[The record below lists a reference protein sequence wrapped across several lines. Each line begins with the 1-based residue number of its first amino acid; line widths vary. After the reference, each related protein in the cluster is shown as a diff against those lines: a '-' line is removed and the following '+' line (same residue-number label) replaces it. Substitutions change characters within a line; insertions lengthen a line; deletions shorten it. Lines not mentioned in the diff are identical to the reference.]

1 MLELCREVMVSHSQH
16 GNCRQIDILSTGFYS
31 TLFNAWSLHWTIL
44 FNISSEKG
52 GVGGSLS
59 VLETAAVMSGKL
71 LPGQLSTRNC
81 AEC

>member
-1 MLELCREVMVSHSQH
+1 MLNPKC
-16 GNCRQIDILSTGFYS
+16 DK
-31 TLFNAWSLHWTIL
+31 TLHFAMAIL
-44 FNISSEKG
+44 FNISNEKG

-81 AEC
+81 AECR